1 MLSQADTNI
10 TETYSINVP
19 TVVGLSKNKNW
30 ILNLNNYRNAHYLT
44 LNKAKVN
51 FKHLVSKE
59 ISKLPVFKRIDSIE
73 YILYRD
79 THRLCD
85 VANVCSIVDKFFCDA
100 LVEAQKLPDDNYK
113 YLKTISYQWGGIA
126 DSAYVTIKITGL
138 TQMKLNLNLTL
149 EQQDIIEAVKA
160 YAIKLYPQYEKSIS
174 ATTVELIPSDKGVVT
189 CELSF
194 GNIKGSEFTSN
205 SSSTIGDRSS
215 GSRDVSNNK
224 SEPATKEEPETTT
237 EKIETKPEKRE
248 EEKKDSEP
256 RKNIFAKRA
265 SAISSADRVE
275 STEPDNPDHSYP
287 SDNVELETPASIG
300 ASIFGR
306 KKV

>member
-1 MLSQADTNI
+1 MLSQADINI
-10 TETYSINVP
+10 TETYSITVP

-100 LVEAQKLPDDNYK
+100 LVEAKKLPDDNYK

-194 GNIKGSEFTSN
+194 GNIEGSEFKSN

-224 SEPATKEEPETTT
+224 SEPATKEEPETTA

-248 EEKKDSEP
+248 EEKKDNEP

-265 SAISSADRVE
+265 SAISSADRAE
-275 STEPDNPDHSYP
+275 SAEPDNPDHSYP

>member
-1 MLSQADTNI
+1 MLSQADINI
-10 TETYSINVP
+10 TETYSITVP

-100 LVEAQKLPDDNYK
+100 LVEAKKLPDDNYK

-194 GNIKGSEFTSN
+194 GNIEGSEFKSN

-265 SAISSADRVE
+265 SAISSADRAE
-275 STEPDNPDHSYP
+275 SAEPDNPDHSYP